1 MKTSVTIKDIAEQL
15 NLSRNTVAK
24 ALNGKYVPEATR
36 IRVLNKAIE
45 LNYKSLNTKIVEKKE
60 EKYKILLL
68 ACQPLN
74 NLRFF
79 YPIIKEIENYCF
91 INKHDL
97 FQFTY
102 NTSISTFDALKDYI
116 DNLNINGII
125 AIESFDSNFVNKL
138 FKLNLPITFID
149 CCTNFSSF
157 TGSYDIVETSNF
169 TPIFDITKSLI
180 NQYNLKHF
188 TYVGDE
194 THCLSFQKRY
204 HGMLCGLFSMG
215 LSHTKDEDILKSDN
229 FDYGNIEMLKSAII
243 NLKYKTD
250 CFICSNDFIAR
261 NICKALESFGK
272 KIPDDAFVVG
282 FDNVPESVAS
292 SPKITT
298 VSSDSKEIGN
308 KSIVTL
314 INRIKNPNTSPI
326 LYTIKSSIILR
337 QSTQREKKK
346 LQ

>member
-45 LNYKSLNTKIVEKKE
+45 LNYKSLNTKIEEKKE
-60 EKYKILLL
+60 EKYRILLL

-79 YPIIKEIENYCF
+79 YPIIKEIENFCF
-91 INKHDL
+91 VNKHDL

-102 NTSISTFDALKDYI
+102 NAGISTFDALKDYI
-116 DNLNINGII
+116 DSLSIDGII
-125 AIESFDSNFVNKL
+125 AIESFDYNFVNKL
-138 FKLNLPITFID
+138 FKLNLPISFID
-149 CCTNFSSF
+149 CCTNYSTF
-157 TGSYDIVETSNF
+157 TGSYDIIETANF
-169 TPIFDITKSLI
+169 TPIFDITRSLI
-180 NQYNLKHF
+180 NQYNIRHF
-188 TYVGDE
+188 SYVGDE

-204 HGMLCGLFSMG
+204 YGMLCGLSSMG
-215 LSHTKDEDILKSDN
+215 LSHSKDEDILKSDN

-243 NLKYKTD
+243 NLREKTD

-261 NICKALESFGK
+261 SICKALESFGK
-272 KIPDDAFVVG
+272 SIPEDVLVVG

-292 SPKITT
+292 YPKITT
-298 VSSDSKEIGN
+298 VRSDCEAIGN
-308 KSIVTL
+308 KAVVTL
-314 INRIKNPNTSPI
+314 INRIKNPNSVPI
-326 LYTIKSSIILR
+326 LYTIKSSIVSR
-337 QSTQREKKK
+337 QSTIREEK
-346 LQ
+346 